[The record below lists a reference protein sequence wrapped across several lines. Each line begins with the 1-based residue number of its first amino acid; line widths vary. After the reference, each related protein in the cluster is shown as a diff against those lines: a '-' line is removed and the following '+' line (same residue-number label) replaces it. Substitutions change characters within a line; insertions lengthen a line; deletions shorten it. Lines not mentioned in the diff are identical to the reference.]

1 MTTRTTAKRKNASA
15 SRSRTGRGTGSSTSR
30 ASQKNGSSS
39 TSRKTTKV
47 AKQAAAKTTT
57 AKASTAAKPVAKS
70 VATTSR
76 ASVRTGDL
84 SAADTIDMVREL
96 AAVVESHG
104 LAEVIVDLPS
114 ATLTLRRHVSGAA
127 SAAAPI
133 LAAAAPAV
141 AAPPAPA
148 PQVQAEAP
156 AEAKADAKPT
166 GHLVTSPFVGTFYR
180 SPNPDSAPY
189 VEVGAR
195 VEKGQPLCIV
205 EAMKLMNE
213 IEADQSGVIAA
224 ILVENAEPVEY
235 GQPLFEIVPG

>member
-15 SRSRTGRGTGSSTSR
+15 SRSRTARGTTSSTTR

-39 TSRKTTKV
+39 TTSRKTTKV
-47 AKQAAAKTTT
+47 SKQAAAKTTT
-57 AKASTAAKPVAKS
+57 AKASASTKPAAKAAPS
-70 VATTSR
+70 S
-76 ASVRTGDL
+76 TGAL
-84 SAADTIDMVREL
+84 TAADTIALVREL
-96 AAVVESHG
+96 AAVVETHG

-114 ATLTLRRHVSGAA
+114 ATLTLRRHIAGAPA
-127 SAAAPI
+127 EAVAAPV
-133 LAAAAPAV
+133 AAAAPAMAASPSPAAPQAPAAQIV
-141 AAPPAPA
+141 AA
-148 PQVQAEAP
+148 
-156 AEAKADAKPT
+156 ADAVADGKPK

-180 SPNPDSAPY
+180 APNPDSAAY

-213 IEADQSGVIAA
+213 IEADQAGVIAA

>member
-15 SRSRTGRGTGSSTSR
+15 SRSRTGRGTGSSTTR

-57 AKASTAAKPVAKS
+57 AKASTAAKSATT
-70 VATTSR
+70 TTSR
-76 ASVRTGDL
+76 ASARTGDL
-84 SAADTIDMVREL
+84 SAADTVDMVREL

-127 SAAAPI
+127 AAAAPI
-133 LAAAAPAV
+133 LAAAPAV

-148 PQVQAEAP
+148 PQAQAGAP
-156 AEAKADAKPT
+156 AEAKVEAKAEAKPT